1 MKIDTQK
8 LSASSASFLSM
19 MGNDNAGIT
28 QIDICDLTPYPNQPF
43 QVHEDS
49 AMQELADDIQANG
62 ILFPIIVRP
71 LDDKYQILAGHRRT
85 KAAQL
90 AGLTQV
96 PCRIKDVDD
105 NTAMLIVTNTN
116 LTQRQKLLPSERAF
130 AYLMQKQAY
139 ENMSVHSVRTTSQIA
154 EDSQES
160 VRNIQYYLKIAQLVP
175 SLLNLIDREQ
185 LPVKLG
191 AALTSLSPEAQQILG
206 VFLTEHDLN
215 LTAKQAD
222 LLCSIKTID
231 NAVLESI
238 FFSHKKNSTSE
249 ELLHD
254 TYTIDRTTLSDTLQR
269 AMQLQCGINPRDG
282 IVLKQKQYAKVLKAQ
297 QIINQQLD
305 IIQSLC
311 KKK

>member
-1 MKIDTQK
+1 MKIDTQR
-8 LSASSASFLSM
+8 LNASSASFLDM
-19 MGNDNAGIT
+19 MGSDSAGIT

-49 AMQELADDIQANG
+49 AMQELADDIKANG
-62 ILFPIIVRP
+62 ILFPVIVRP
-71 LDDKYQILAGHRRT
+71 LNNKYQILAGHRRT
-85 KAAQL
+85 KAAEL

-160 VRNIQYYLKIAQLVP
+160 VRSIQYYLKLTQLAQP
-175 SLLNLIDREQ
+175 LLDLIDREK

-191 AALTSLSPEAQQILG
+191 AALTCLPPDVQQMLG
-206 VFLTEHDLN
+206 RFLTDHDLN

-222 LLCSIKTID
+222 LLCSIKAID

-238 FFSHKKNSTSE
+238 FFSHKKNSVSE

-254 TYTIDRTTLSDTLQR
+254 TYTIDRTTLSEMIQR
-269 AMQLQCGINPRDG
+269 AMQLQCGINPIDG

-297 QIINQQLD
+297 EIINRQLD